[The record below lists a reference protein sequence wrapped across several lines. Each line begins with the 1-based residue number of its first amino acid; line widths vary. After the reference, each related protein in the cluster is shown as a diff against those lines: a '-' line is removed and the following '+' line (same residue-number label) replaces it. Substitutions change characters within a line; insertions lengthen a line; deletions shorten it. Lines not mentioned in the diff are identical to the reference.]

1 LKDIVQCAN
10 MINPLNGDDGNDF
23 HN

>member
-1 LKDIVQCAN
+1 
-10 MINPLNGDDGNDF
+10 MINPLNGDDSNDF